1 MADISAHHGDKSGV
15 LTQVRFSNSG
25 DNAGEH
31 LGKVMAGGADGA
43 HYQDWINEGG
53 VAIAVF
59 KGNLNQQQQ
68 QAVQAVGGVV
78 SYTTSTEWSSRRL
91 RATGQQAQQGSG
103 PSGTDIGYAVQY
115 E

>member
-1 MADISAHHGDKSGV
+1 MANISNHHGDKSGV
-15 LTQVRFSNSG
+15 LTQVRFANSG
-25 DNAGEH
+25 AQGPEH
-31 LGKVMAGGADGA
+31 MGKVMAGGADGA

-53 VAIAVF
+53 IAVAVF
-59 KGNLNQQQQ
+59 KGNLNAQQQ
-68 QAVQAVGGVV
+68 QAVEAVGGAV
-78 SYTTSTEWSSRRL
+78 SYTTNTEWSSRRL